1 MKNKFNLRK
10 LIFIFIGIFFCVI
23 PIEAKAAD
31 YEASFKIYEPP
42 EERYA
47 NAERF
52 PSWAG
57 RYEDGRANVT
67 EITDFSTIKADS
79 YFILGVNLKTIG
91 NPVGA
96 SFSLYFSYDSNI
108 VEPTDTTS
116 TGMLIAYRDPYEVD
130 EASIFGNDSTWS
142 VLQGS
147 VDDKANI
154 AINMGSSKLSPI
166 MDTAGGPAVFMLFKA
181 KKDINDENQL
191 NFQFYTE
198 DRKLIATI
206 DGVTGQFV
214 TMGSTNNNDPVEL
227 DTISIIPEKKASGV
241 KTLASINAINGSNK
255 YIDLN
260 WASGST
266 DTTFNGTIPA
276 DINNLTLTIKPF
288 HAAASIEVC
297 PDAACVTT
305 TFSLLAN
312 SGIALLSGDADN
324 TLTTTLS
331 NLTTGSNKS
340 YYKVT
345 AENGDEEIYTIDI
358 KKLNDDAS
366 LGSVTLT
373 NGITLNYDSATKTYS
388 ASNVPFITNK
398 TNISASVT
406 TDSNAVIDSTGT
418 TWNVTSGAITNVE
431 WNLTNTGTTANT
443 GTIKVNAENCD
454 SAYNSV
460 PGNTCTTNT
469 YTVNVNRN
477 EPKTIA
483 TLKSLTVNGTL
494 VNGFVPDSATDLEYT
509 LADTTSATLN
519 IAGVVTDNSNATI
532 TSGTGSV
539 SLSVG
544 ENTFNVVVTAEDGTT
559 TKTYTINVKR
569 LSTDASLKALTV
581 TSSPQGTMEAFFPST
596 KTYKYVY
603 DETVGNVTINATANY
618 SEAMVQ
624 IGNEAATKGSATSS
638 SIDPKTTNF
647 VDVTITA
654 EDGTTD
660 SYRITFERK
669 KSNVNTLKEL
679 HVTDSSNKEYI
690 TNFNSSTKTY
700 NITVENDITSLNV
713 SAIATSDAAK
723 INNGTNTYT
732 GTINNLGF
740 NNNSHTIT
748 VSPEEG
754 TDATYTINV
763 TRKQSTNANLT
774 DLKVD
779 NSSLDGFNGTQNGTY
794 NLNDVDSTKTSVEI
808 SYTKENNEA
817 VVAITNNGTNIT
829 GNTVNLSEGN
839 NVIVVAVTSQDGSKT
854 IRHTINIKKKSSVA
868 SLSNLTATSTPQG
881 TMGSFATATKAY
893 TYIFDETV
901 SSVNI
906 NATSTHNEAM
916 ISING
921 EASAKHTASASVTP
935 VDGNSVN
942 IVITAEDGHST
953 DTYTITFERKKSD
966 VNTLNTLSV
975 KDSSNNEYITNFNS
989 NTKTYNIT
997 IPHDV
1002 DSLDISAVAT
1012 SDAANI
1018 NNGTNT
1024 FNDTV
1029 TGIEFDTKTVTLTVS
1044 PEQGTNAVYTINITR
1059 TKSNNANLTDL
1070 LVDGTTVNGFNKLDD
1085 STPFDIGS
1093 VGNAITSL
1101 NITYTQENQY
1111 SKVTI
1116 EDNNLSVG
1124 DNIVKVKVTSQDG
1137 TNTREYKIR
1146 VRRKSID
1153 VGFASLNV
1161 VSNPQGALA
1170 GPDASNVYTYTYD
1183 RSVTSVDIQA
1193 TANSG
1198 NPVVGIGTHNIASG
1212 DATLTVM
1219 PEDSTASAGVYTIK
1233 FVQELETD
1241 SSLSN
1246 LEVSKDG
1253 TPYTLDE
1260 SFNPITLNYSLT
1272 VGSEVD
1278 KVDIAATLNGS
1289 YAKKISIDNNDTENP
1304 TGTITNEV
1312 SLNPGSNTINVVVTA
1327 EDNST
1332 TTYTITI
1339 TRTINTSAT
1348 LTDLQVDGV
1357 QVPDFSSS
1365 KTTYNLDAVPYTK
1378 DEIEITAVG
1387 AAGATVT
1394 GDGTKSLVP
1403 GDNTFEIS
1411 VTSQD
1416 GNNTAKYTINIRR
1429 KLNDAKITNLTS
1441 DVGTLNN
1448 GSTEFQYTL
1457 DIPSGTNNVTLTPT
1471 FMAGATLQTPASLTN
1486 IDVTNI
1492 SEIRFTVQA
1501 EDTTYTNEYVV
1512 TLNKLS
1518 STNNNLASLSV
1529 DNGTLTPNFNKDTT
1543 KYTVSVDSS
1552 VDTINVTAVVEDTG
1566 KATLTGDGSHSLN
1579 YGDNTITVT
1588 VTAEDKSTKEYEI
1601 VVTRRE
1607 SNDTSLSDLT
1617 IDGTQIAG
1625 FTSTKDTYNITL
1637 PFGTTSFVLGA
1648 TPNDT
1653 NASILDS
1660 ANKLGT
1666 MTLTGNTGTFT
1677 FEVEAQDG
1685 TKKTYTINV
1694 TVAGNNDTTIDSLTV
1709 LGKTPTWSDAN
1720 NRYELTVDGETLK
1733 VGPNDIVAT
1742 FGNGASITNKDAEKN
1757 LALGGNSYKF
1767 TVTAQDGT
1775 TTKEVEVYI
1784 TREASDVNTLDT
1796 LTSDVG
1802 TFTPSFDKDTNSYK
1816 LTLPEGTTEF
1826 TISATA
1832 TSKNPATTVVG
1843 TGKYTIPV
1851 TDDKVEVIVTAEDGS
1866 VNTYEITIE
1875 VESSKCTENCDF
1887 DGDGVCDLNCD
1898 TDGDGVCDLNCD
1910 TNDDGKCDI
1919 NCDTDKDGVCD
1930 LNCDSDGDGVC
1941 DYNCDT
1947 DGDGVC
1953 DTNCRLDKIVAKD
1966 TGSYT
1971 TDDDYVLGIR
1981 DKTSF
1986 DDVFKGQF
1994 DNNPTELILYEKD
2007 GNTEVT
2013 EGNVGTGMILK
2024 LERNGQVLDQ
2034 KAIVVLGD
2042 VNGDGEIDVTDAS
2055 KVVGHFFDIVKLTD
2069 AAFVSGDVNGDGEI
2083 DVSDASM
2090 MVNHFLENINIF
2102 GN

>member
-10 LIFIFIGIFFCVI
+10 LIFIFIGMFFCVI
-23 PIEAKAAD
+23 PIEVSASGEPYIVDFKF
-31 YEASFKIYEPP
+31 YEFDGSEKT
-42 EERYA
+42 
-47 NAERF
+47 
-52 PSWAG
+52 AG
-57 RYEDGRANVT
+57 WMNKMKNGTIN
-67 EITDFSTIKADS
+67 EITDLSTLSTGDYLA
-79 YFILGVNLKTIG
+79 LGVTLKSTG
-91 NPVGA
+91 NGVPNA
-96 SFSLYFSYDSNI
+96 TSFSLYYNYDINAFSLAAVTPNSQFDNRTIDEEGGIFPNNYMWEKLRFS
-108 VEPTDTTS
+108 
-116 TGMLIAYRDPYEVD
+116 VD
-130 EASIFGNDSTWS
+130 EEKGDVALTFNDTDKNPEPFDNTTGTAFAFIFLKVERDIDTSSIPSFVW
-142 VLQGS
+142 
-147 VDDKANI
+147 
-154 AINMGSSKLSPI
+154 
-166 MDTAGGPAVFMLFKA
+166 
-181 KKDINDENQL
+181 
-191 NFQFYTE
+191 YTE
-198 DRKLIATI
+198 DNKLIGI
-206 DGVTGQFV
+206 DPDSGEKGEFV
-214 TMGSTNNNDPVEL
+214 TMASTKDNLPVSVEST
-227 DTISIIPEKKASGV
+227 DFVPEIK
-241 KTLASINAINGSNK
+241 L
-255 YIDLN
+255 
-260 WASGST
+260 ST
-266 DTTFNGTIPA
+266 DTT
-276 DINNLTLTIKPF
+276 LKTLTVINGSTNYTLDPAF
-288 HAAASIEVC
+288 VAGS
-297 PDAACVTT
+297 TT
-305 TFSLLAN
+305 TSYSL
-312 SGIALLSGDADN
+312 
-324 TLTTTLS
+324 T
-331 NLTTGSNKS
+331 
-340 YYKVT
+340 
-345 AENGDEEIYTIDI
+345 
-358 KKLNDDAS
+358 
-366 LGSVTLT
+366 
-373 NGITLNYDSATKTYS
+373 
-388 ASNVPFITNK
+388 VPY
-398 TNISASVT
+398 
-406 TDSNAVIDSTGT
+406 
-418 TWNVTSGAITNVE
+418 NVTSVD
-431 WNLTNTGTTANT
+431 L
-443 GTIKVNAENCD
+443 NAE
-454 SAYNSV
+454 
-460 PGNTCTTNT
+460 PTH
-469 YTVNVNRN
+469 
-477 EPKTIA
+477 I
-483 TLKSLTVNGTL
+483 
-494 VNGFVPDSATDLEYT
+494 
-509 LADTTSATLN
+509 
-519 IAGVVTDNSNATI
+519 NATI
-532 TSGTGSV
+532 LPTELGSK
-539 SLSVG
+539 SLNVGDNSLEFTVTPEDPDASVQI
-544 ENTFNVVVTAEDGTT
+544 
-559 TKTYTINVKR
+559 YTINVKR
-569 LSTDASLKALTV
+569 QNNVATLKTLTV
-581 TSSPQGTMEAFFPST
+581 DGVTVKDFVSDSDSVLTFNLDPVSSSSINIAATATDSNATISSGVLGVKNLKIGDNSFEIDVTSEDGTVTKKYTINVKRKSNVATLSSLAITSNPQGVMNPNFVSGT
-596 KTYKYVY
+596 KAYTYTY
-603 DETVGNVTINATANY
+603 DESVTSVSINATSTHN
-618 SEAMVQ
+618 EAMVQ
-624 IGNEAATKGSATSS
+624 IGSETATKGSATSS
-638 SIDPKTTNF
+638 SIDPKTINF

-713 SAIATSDAAK
+713 SAIATSDSAK

-732 GTINNLGF
+732 GTITNLGF

-754 TDATYTINV
+754 ADATYTINI
-763 TRKQSTNANLT
+763 TRKKSTNANLT

-794 NLNDVDSTKTSVEI
+794 NLNDVDSTKASVEI

-829 GNTVNLSEGN
+829 GNIVDLSEGN

-881 TMGSFATATKAY
+881 TMGSFATGTKAY

-921 EASAKHTASASVTP
+921 EASTKHTASASVTP

-953 DTYTITFERKKSD
+953 DTYTITFERKKSN

-975 KDSSNNEYITNFNS
+975 KDSSNNEYITNFNNS
-989 NTKTYNIT
+989 TKTYNIT

-1002 DSLDISAVAT
+1002 DSLDISATAT

-1024 FNDTV
+1024 FNDTI

-1101 NITYTQENQY
+1101 NITYTQENTY

-1137 TNTREYKIR
+1137 SNTREYKIK

-1161 VSNPQGALA
+1161 VSTPQGTLA
-1170 GPDASNVYTYTYD
+1170 GPDASNIYTYTYD

-1219 PEDSTASAGVYTIK
+1219 PEDTTASAGVYTIK

-1241 SSLSN
+1241 SSLSD

-1253 TPYTLDE
+1253 TPYTLDK
-1260 SFNPITLNYSLT
+1260 SFNPTTLSYSLT

-1357 QVPDFSSS
+1357 QVPEFNSS

-1448 GSTEFQYTL
+1448 GSTEFAYTL
-1457 DIPSGTNNVTLTPT
+1457 DIPSGINNVTLTPT
-1471 FMAGATLQTPASLTN
+1471 FMTGATLQTPASLTN

-1552 VDTINVTAVVEDTG
+1552 VDKINVTATTEDN
-1566 KATLTGDGSHSLN
+1566 KASLTGDGEHNLN
-1579 YGDNTITVT
+1579 FGENTIKVV
-1588 VTAEDKSTKEYEI
+1588 VTAEDNSTKEYEI

-1617 IDGTQIAG
+1617 IDGTTITG
-1625 FTSTKDTYNITL
+1625 FTTTKDNYEITL
-1637 PFGTTSFVLGA
+1637 PFGTTSFLLNA

-1653 NASILDS
+1653 YASIPAS
-1660 ANKLGT
+1660 ELGT
-1666 MTLTGNTGTFT
+1666 KTLTGNTETFT

-1694 TVAGNNDTTIDSLTV
+1694 TVAGNNDTSIDSLTV

-1720 NRYELTVDGETLK
+1720 NRYELTVDGETLS
-1733 VGPNDIVAT
+1733 VGPNDVTAV
-1742 FGNGASITNKDAEKN
+1742 FNNGASITNKDAEMTLVK
-1757 LALGGNSYKF
+1757 GGNSYKF
-1767 TVTAQDGT
+1767 TVTAADGT

-1784 TREASDVNTLDT
+1784 TREESDVNTLDT

-1826 TISATA
+1826 TISATS
-1832 TSKNPATTVVG
+1832 TSKNPATTIVG

-1875 VESSKCTENCDF
+1875 VESSKCTVDCDF

-1898 TDGDGVCDLNCD
+1898 TDKDGVCDLNCD

-1953 DTNCRLDKIVAKD
+1953 DTNCNLDKIVAKD

-1971 TDDDYVLGIR
+1971 TDDDYVLGVR
-1981 DKTSF
+1981 PELNF
-1986 DDVFKGQF
+1986 DDTFKGQF
-1994 DNNPTELILYEKD
+1994 DNSPTELVLYLSD
-2007 GNTEVT
+2007 GTTRVT
-2013 EGNVGTGMILK
+2013 NEYIGTGMILK
-2024 LERNGQVLDQ
+2024 LERDGQVLDQ
-2034 KAIVVLGD
+2034 KAIVILGD
-2042 VNGDGEIDVTDAS
+2042 TDGNGRITTNDGVQVIRHYLEKELMEGAFLKAADTDKNGKITTNDGVCIIRHYLEKES
-2055 KVVGHFFDIVKLTD
+2055 LFD
-2069 AAFVSGDVNGDGEI
+2069 
-2083 DVSDASM
+2083 
-2090 MVNHFLENINIF
+2090 
-2102 GN
+2102 

>member
-10 LIFIFIGIFFCVI
+10 LIFIFIGMFFCVI
-23 PIEAKAAD
+23 PIEVSASGEPYIVDFKF
-31 YEASFKIYEPP
+31 YEFDGSEKT
-42 EERYA
+42 
-47 NAERF
+47 
-52 PSWAG
+52 AG
-57 RYEDGRANVT
+57 WMNKMKNGTIN
-67 EITDFSTIKADS
+67 EITDLSTLSTGDYLA
-79 YFILGVNLKTIG
+79 LGVTLKSTG
-91 NPVGA
+91 NGVPNA
-96 SFSLYFSYDSNI
+96 TSFSLYYNYDINAFSLAAVTPNSQFDNRTIDEEGGIFPNNYMWEKLRFS
-108 VEPTDTTS
+108 
-116 TGMLIAYRDPYEVD
+116 VD
-130 EASIFGNDSTWS
+130 EEKGDVALTFNDTDKNPEPFDNTTGTAFAFIFLKVERDIDTSSIPSFVW
-142 VLQGS
+142 
-147 VDDKANI
+147 
-154 AINMGSSKLSPI
+154 
-166 MDTAGGPAVFMLFKA
+166 
-181 KKDINDENQL
+181 
-191 NFQFYTE
+191 YTE
-198 DRKLIATI
+198 DNKLIGI
-206 DGVTGQFV
+206 DPDSGEKGEFV
-214 TMGSTNNNDPVEL
+214 TMASTKDNLPVSVEST
-227 DTISIIPEKKASGV
+227 DFVPEIK
-241 KTLASINAINGSNK
+241 L
-255 YIDLN
+255 
-260 WASGST
+260 ST
-266 DTTFNGTIPA
+266 DTT
-276 DINNLTLTIKPF
+276 LKTLTVINGSTNYTLDPAF
-288 HAAASIEVC
+288 VAGS
-297 PDAACVTT
+297 TT
-305 TFSLLAN
+305 TSYSL
-312 SGIALLSGDADN
+312 
-324 TLTTTLS
+324 T
-331 NLTTGSNKS
+331 
-340 YYKVT
+340 
-345 AENGDEEIYTIDI
+345 
-358 KKLNDDAS
+358 
-366 LGSVTLT
+366 
-373 NGITLNYDSATKTYS
+373 
-388 ASNVPFITNK
+388 VPY
-398 TNISASVT
+398 
-406 TDSNAVIDSTGT
+406 
-418 TWNVTSGAITNVE
+418 NVTSVD
-431 WNLTNTGTTANT
+431 L
-443 GTIKVNAENCD
+443 NAE
-454 SAYNSV
+454 
-460 PGNTCTTNT
+460 PTH
-469 YTVNVNRN
+469 
-477 EPKTIA
+477 I
-483 TLKSLTVNGTL
+483 
-494 VNGFVPDSATDLEYT
+494 
-509 LADTTSATLN
+509 
-519 IAGVVTDNSNATI
+519 NATI
-532 TSGTGSV
+532 LPTELGSK
-539 SLSVG
+539 SLNVGDNSLEFTVTPEDPDASVQI
-544 ENTFNVVVTAEDGTT
+544 
-559 TKTYTINVKR
+559 YTINVKR
-569 LSTDASLKALTV
+569 QNNVATLKTLTV
-581 TSSPQGTMEAFFPST
+581 DGVTVKDFVSDSDSVLTFNLNPVSSSSINIAATATDSNATISSGALGVKNLKIGDNSFEIDVTSEDGTVTKKYTINVKRKSNVATLSSLAITSNPQGVMNPNFASGT
-596 KTYKYVY
+596 KAYTYTY
-603 DETVGNVTINATANY
+603 DESVTSVSINATSTHN
-618 SEAMVQ
+618 EAMVQ

-713 SAIATSDAAK
+713 SAIATSDSAK

-732 GTINNLGF
+732 GTITNLGF

-754 TDATYTINV
+754 ADATYTINI
-763 TRKQSTNANLT
+763 TRKKSTNANLT

-794 NLNDVDSTKTSVEI
+794 NLNDVDSTKASVEI

-829 GNTVNLSEGN
+829 GNIVDLSEGN

-881 TMGSFATATKAY
+881 TMGSFATGTKAY

-921 EASAKHTASASVTP
+921 EASTKHTASASVTP

-953 DTYTITFERKKSD
+953 DTYTITFERKKSN

-975 KDSSNNEYITNFNS
+975 KDSSNNEYITNFNNS
-989 NTKTYNIT
+989 TKTYNIT

-1002 DSLDISAVAT
+1002 DSLDISATAT
-1012 SDAANI
+1012 SDAAKI
-1018 NNGTNT
+1018 NNGNNT

-1029 TGIEFDTKTVTLTVS
+1029 TGIGFDTKTVTLTVS
-1044 PEQGTNAVYTINITR
+1044 PEQGTNAVYTVNIIR

-1070 LVDGTTVNGFNKLDD
+1070 LVDGTTVNGFDKLDD

-1101 NITYTQENQY
+1101 NITYTQENTY

-1137 TNTREYKIR
+1137 SNTREYKIK

-1161 VSNPQGALA
+1161 VSTPQGALA

-1219 PEDSTASAGVYTIK
+1219 PEDTTASAGVYTIK

-1246 LEVSKDG
+1246 LEVTKDG
-1253 TPYTLDE
+1253 TPYTLDK
-1260 SFNPITLNYSLT
+1260 SFNPTTLNYSLT

-1278 KVDIAATLNGS
+1278 KVDVAATLNGS

-1332 TTYTITI
+1332 TNYTITI

-1357 QVPDFSSS
+1357 QVPEFNSS

-1448 GSTEFQYTL
+1448 GSTEFAYTL
-1457 DIPSGTNNVTLTPT
+1457 DIPSGINNVTLTPT
-1471 FMAGATLQTPASLTN
+1471 FMTGATLQTPASLTN

-1552 VDTINVTAVVEDTG
+1552 IDKINVTATTEDN
-1566 KATLTGDGSHSLN
+1566 KASLTGDGEHNLSF
-1579 YGDNTITVT
+1579 GENTIKVV
-1588 VTAEDKSTKEYEI
+1588 VTAEDNSTKEYEI

-1617 IDGTQIAG
+1617 IDGTTITG
-1625 FTSTKDTYNITL
+1625 FTTTKDNYEITL
-1637 PFGTTSFVLGA
+1637 PFGTTSFLLNA

-1653 NASILDS
+1653 NASIP
-1660 ANKLGT
+1660 ANELGT
-1666 MTLTGNTGTFT
+1666 KTLTGNTETFT
-1677 FEVEAQDG
+1677 FTVTAQDN
-1685 TKKTYTINV
+1685 TTKTYTIKV
-1694 TVAGNNDTTIDSLTV
+1694 TIAGNNDTTIDSLTV

-1720 NRYELTVDGETLK
+1720 NRYELTVDGETLS
-1733 VGPNDIVAT
+1733 VGPNDVTAV
-1742 FGNGASITNKDAEKN
+1742 FNNGASITNKDAEMTLVK
-1757 LALGGNSYKF
+1757 GGNSYKF
-1767 TVTAQDGT
+1767 TVTAADGT

-1784 TREASDVNTLDT
+1784 TREESDVNTLDT

-1826 TISATA
+1826 TISATS
-1832 TSKNPATTVVG
+1832 TSKNPATTIVG

-1875 VESSKCTENCDF
+1875 VESSKCTVDCDF

-1898 TDGDGVCDLNCD
+1898 TDKDGVCDLNCD

-1953 DTNCRLDKIVAKD
+1953 DTNCNLDKIVAKD

-1971 TDDDYVLGIR
+1971 TDDDYVLGVR
-1981 DKTSF
+1981 PELNF
-1986 DDVFKGQF
+1986 DDTFKGQF
-1994 DNNPTELILYEKD
+1994 DNSPTELVLYLSD
-2007 GNTEVT
+2007 GTTRVT
-2013 EGNVGTGMILK
+2013 NEYIGTGMILK
-2024 LERNGQVLDQ
+2024 LERDGQVLDQ
-2034 KAIVVLGD
+2034 KAIVILGD
-2042 VNGDGEIDVTDAS
+2042 TDGNGRITTNDGVQVIRHYLEKELMEGAFLKAADTDKNGKITTNDGVCIIRHYLEKES
-2055 KVVGHFFDIVKLTD
+2055 LFD
-2069 AAFVSGDVNGDGEI
+2069 
-2083 DVSDASM
+2083 
-2090 MVNHFLENINIF
+2090 
-2102 GN
+2102 

>member
-10 LIFIFIGIFFCVI
+10 LIFIFIGMFFCVI

-276 DINNLTLTIKPF
+276 NINDLTLTIKPF

-388 ASNVPFITNK
+388 ASNVPFSTNK

-406 TDSNAVIDSTGT
+406 ANSNAVIDSTGT

-559 TKTYTINVKR
+559 TKTYIIKVKR
-569 LSTDASLKALTV
+569 LSTDASLSNLTV

-713 SAIATSDAAK
+713 SAIATSDSAK

-732 GTINNLGF
+732 GTITNLGF

-754 TDATYTINV
+754 TDATYTI
-763 TRKQSTNANLT
+763 
-774 DLKVD
+774 
-779 NSSLDGFNGTQNGTY
+779 
-794 NLNDVDSTKTSVEI
+794 
-808 SYTKENNEA
+808 
-817 VVAITNNGTNIT
+817 
-829 GNTVNLSEGN
+829 
-839 NVIVVAVTSQDGSKT
+839 IV
-854 IRHTINIKKKSSVA
+854 H
-868 SLSNLTATSTPQG
+868 
-881 TMGSFATATKAY
+881 
-893 TYIFDETV
+893 
-901 SSVNI
+901 
-906 NATSTHNEAM
+906 
-916 ISING
+916 
-921 EASAKHTASASVTP
+921 
-935 VDGNSVN
+935 
-942 IVITAEDGHST
+942 
-953 DTYTITFERKKSD
+953 
-966 VNTLNTLSV
+966 
-975 KDSSNNEYITNFNS
+975 
-989 NTKTYNIT
+989 
-997 IPHDV
+997 
-1002 DSLDISAVAT
+1002 
-1012 SDAANI
+1012 
-1018 NNGTNT
+1018 
-1024 FNDTV
+1024 
-1029 TGIEFDTKTVTLTVS
+1029 
-1044 PEQGTNAVYTINITR
+1044 
-1059 TKSNNANLTDL
+1059 
-1070 LVDGTTVNGFNKLDD
+1070 
-1085 STPFDIGS
+1085 
-1093 VGNAITSL
+1093 
-1101 NITYTQENQY
+1101 
-1111 SKVTI
+1111 
-1116 EDNNLSVG
+1116 
-1124 DNIVKVKVTSQDG
+1124 
-1137 TNTREYKIR
+1137 
-1146 VRRKSID
+1146 
-1153 VGFASLNV
+1153 
-1161 VSNPQGALA
+1161 
-1170 GPDASNVYTYTYD
+1170 
-1183 RSVTSVDIQA
+1183 
-1193 TANSG
+1193 
-1198 NPVVGIGTHNIASG
+1198 
-1212 DATLTVM
+1212 
-1219 PEDSTASAGVYTIK
+1219 
-1233 FVQELETD
+1233 
-1241 SSLSN
+1241 
-1246 LEVSKDG
+1246 
-1253 TPYTLDE
+1253 
-1260 SFNPITLNYSLT
+1260 
-1272 VGSEVD
+1272 
-1278 KVDIAATLNGS
+1278 
-1289 YAKKISIDNNDTENP
+1289 
-1304 TGTITNEV
+1304 
-1312 SLNPGSNTINVVVTA
+1312 
-1327 EDNST
+1327 
-1332 TTYTITI
+1332 
-1339 TRTINTSAT
+1339 
-1348 LTDLQVDGV
+1348 
-1357 QVPDFSSS
+1357 
-1365 KTTYNLDAVPYTK
+1365 
-1378 DEIEITAVG
+1378 
-1387 AAGATVT
+1387 
-1394 GDGTKSLVP
+1394 
-1403 GDNTFEIS
+1403 
-1411 VTSQD
+1411 
-1416 GNNTAKYTINIRR
+1416 
-1429 KLNDAKITNLTS
+1429 
-1441 DVGTLNN
+1441 
-1448 GSTEFQYTL
+1448 
-1457 DIPSGTNNVTLTPT
+1457 
-1471 FMAGATLQTPASLTN
+1471 
-1486 IDVTNI
+1486 
-1492 SEIRFTVQA
+1492 
-1501 EDTTYTNEYVV
+1501 
-1512 TLNKLS
+1512 
-1518 STNNNLASLSV
+1518 
-1529 DNGTLTPNFNKDTT
+1529 
-1543 KYTVSVDSS
+1543 
-1552 VDTINVTAVVEDTG
+1552 
-1566 KATLTGDGSHSLN
+1566 
-1579 YGDNTITVT
+1579 
-1588 VTAEDKSTKEYEI
+1588 
-1601 VVTRRE
+1601 
-1607 SNDTSLSDLT
+1607 
-1617 IDGTQIAG
+1617 
-1625 FTSTKDTYNITL
+1625 
-1637 PFGTTSFVLGA
+1637 
-1648 TPNDT
+1648 
-1653 NASILDS
+1653 
-1660 ANKLGT
+1660 
-1666 MTLTGNTGTFT
+1666 
-1677 FEVEAQDG
+1677 
-1685 TKKTYTINV
+1685 
-1694 TVAGNNDTTIDSLTV
+1694 
-1709 LGKTPTWSDAN
+1709 
-1720 NRYELTVDGETLK
+1720 
-1733 VGPNDIVAT
+1733 
-1742 FGNGASITNKDAEKN
+1742 
-1757 LALGGNSYKF
+1757 
-1767 TVTAQDGT
+1767 
-1775 TTKEVEVYI
+1775 
-1784 TREASDVNTLDT
+1784 
-1796 LTSDVG
+1796 
-1802 TFTPSFDKDTNSYK
+1802 
-1816 LTLPEGTTEF
+1816 
-1826 TISATA
+1826 
-1832 TSKNPATTVVG
+1832 
-1843 TGKYTIPV
+1843 
-1851 TDDKVEVIVTAEDGS
+1851 
-1866 VNTYEITIE
+1866 
-1875 VESSKCTENCDF
+1875 
-1887 DGDGVCDLNCD
+1887 
-1898 TDGDGVCDLNCD
+1898 
-1910 TNDDGKCDI
+1910 
-1919 NCDTDKDGVCD
+1919 
-1930 LNCDSDGDGVC
+1930 
-1941 DYNCDT
+1941 
-1947 DGDGVC
+1947 
-1953 DTNCRLDKIVAKD
+1953 
-1966 TGSYT
+1966 
-1971 TDDDYVLGIR
+1971 
-1981 DKTSF
+1981 
-1986 DDVFKGQF
+1986 
-1994 DNNPTELILYEKD
+1994 
-2007 GNTEVT
+2007 
-2013 EGNVGTGMILK
+2013 
-2024 LERNGQVLDQ
+2024 
-2034 KAIVVLGD
+2034 
-2042 VNGDGEIDVTDAS
+2042 
-2055 KVVGHFFDIVKLTD
+2055 
-2069 AAFVSGDVNGDGEI
+2069 
-2083 DVSDASM
+2083 
-2090 MVNHFLENINIF
+2090 
-2102 GN
+2102 

>member
-10 LIFIFIGIFFCVI
+10 LIFIFIGMFFCVI

-31 YEASFKIYEPP
+31 YEANFKFYKFNNAMPSTVPWFTQYKSGI
-42 EERYA
+42 EE
-47 NAERF
+47 
-52 PSWAG
+52 
-57 RYEDGRANVT
+57 
-67 EITDFSTIKADS
+67 EITDLSTLSPGDIIVVS
-79 YFILGVNLKTIG
+79 PVLKLK
-91 NPVGA
+91 NGA
-96 SFSLYFSYDSNI
+96 SASASAISIYFRYDNT
-108 VEPTDTTS
+108 VFNT
-116 TGMLIAYRDPYEVD
+116 
-130 EASIFGNDSTWS
+130 
-142 VLQGS
+142 
-147 VDDKANI
+147 
-154 AINMGSSKLSPI
+154 SSKLPYLQFDNRSVMTAENAIFPY
-166 MDTAGGPAVFMLFKA
+166 DTATWLENWASDEFV
-181 KKDINDENQL
+181 INTADG
-191 NFQFYTE
+191 T
-198 DRKLIATI
+198 ATI
-206 DGVTGQFV
+206 TLRDKGKTVPYNYTGDRGFAFFFFEVKEGADPSKAAFTFATEANPIIDNTGTSATGTFV
-214 TMGSTNNNDPVEL
+214 TMASTDNSIPL
-227 DTISIIPEKKASGV
+227 DIDTTDYVPEIK
-241 KTLASINAINGSNK
+241 L
-255 YIDLN
+255 
-260 WASGST
+260 ST
-266 DTTFNGTIPA
+266 DTT
-276 DINNLTLTIKPF
+276 LKTLTVINGSTNYTLDPVF
-288 HAAASIEVC
+288 VAGS
-297 PDAACVTT
+297 TT
-305 TFSLLAN
+305 TSYSL
-312 SGIALLSGDADN
+312 
-324 TLTTTLS
+324 T
-331 NLTTGSNKS
+331 
-340 YYKVT
+340 
-345 AENGDEEIYTIDI
+345 
-358 KKLNDDAS
+358 
-366 LGSVTLT
+366 
-373 NGITLNYDSATKTYS
+373 
-388 ASNVPFITNK
+388 VPY
-398 TNISASVT
+398 
-406 TDSNAVIDSTGT
+406 
-418 TWNVTSGAITNVE
+418 NVTSVD
-431 WNLTNTGTTANT
+431 L
-443 GTIKVNAENCD
+443 NAE
-454 SAYNSV
+454 
-460 PGNTCTTNT
+460 PTH
-469 YTVNVNRN
+469 
-477 EPKTIA
+477 I
-483 TLKSLTVNGTL
+483 
-494 VNGFVPDSATDLEYT
+494 
-509 LADTTSATLN
+509 
-519 IAGVVTDNSNATI
+519 NATI
-532 TSGTGSV
+532 LPTELGSK
-539 SLSVG
+539 SLNVGNNSLEFTVTPEDPDASVQI
-544 ENTFNVVVTAEDGTT
+544 
-559 TKTYTINVKR
+559 YTINVKR
-569 LSTDASLKALTV
+569 QNNVATLKTLTV
-581 TSSPQGTMEAFFPST
+581 DGVTVKDFVSDSDSVLTFNLDPVSSSSINIAATATDSNATISSGALGVKNLKIGDNSFEIDVTSEDGTVTKKYTINVKRKSNVATLSSLAITSNPQGVMNPNFVSGT
-596 KTYKYVY
+596 KAYTYTY
-603 DETVGNVTINATANY
+603 DESVTSVSINATSTHN
-618 SEAMVQ
+618 EAMVQ

-679 HVTDSSNKEYI
+679 HVTDSNNKEYI

-794 NLNDVDSTKTSVEI
+794 NLNDVDSTKASVEI

-839 NVIVVAVTSQDGSKT
+839 NIIVVAVTSQDGSKT

-881 TMGSFATATKAY
+881 TMGAFATGTKAY

-1002 DSLDISAVAT
+1002 DSLDISATAT

-1161 VSNPQGALA
+1161 VSNPQGTLA

-1219 PEDSTASAGVYTIK
+1219 PEDTTASAGVYTIK

-1471 FMAGATLQTPASLTN
+1471 FMTGATLQTPASLTN

-1588 VTAEDKSTKEYEI
+1588 VTAEDNSTKEYEI

-1694 TVAGNNDTTIDSLTV
+1694 TVAGNNDTSIDSLTV
-1709 LGKTPTWSDAN
+1709 LGKTPTWNSAN

-1866 VNTYEITIE
+1866 VNTYEIAIE

-1966 TGSYT
+1966 TGSYA

-1994 DNNPTELILYEKD
+1994 DNNPTELILYEED

-2042 VNGDGEIDVTDAS
+2042 VNGDGVITTFDA
-2055 KVVGHFFDIVKLTD
+2055 VLT
-2069 AAFVSGDVNGDGEI
+2069 S
-2083 DVSDASM
+2083 
-2090 MVNHFLENINIF
+2090 NHFLEFEELVGAYLKAADSNKDDVITTFDAVLINNHFLDF
-2102 GN
+2102 GSLFD

>member
-1 MKNKFNLRK
+1 MKNKFDLRK
-10 LIFIFIGIFFCVI
+10 LIFIFIGMFFCVI

-31 YEASFKIYEPP
+31 YDYEADGFSFYEYDQATW
-42 EERYA
+42 EDY
-47 NAERF
+47 
-52 PSWAG
+52 SDGWYDDYKAG
-57 RYEDGRANVT
+57 NVKKL
-67 EITDFSTIKADS
+67 EPDDLI
-79 YFILGVNLKTIG
+79 NLKAGDYIAIAPNIKMIG
-91 NPVGA
+91 A
-96 SFSLYFSYDSNI
+96 ASAISFSLYYSYDESILEPYATDPLAKLDNRRTQGGGIFPNSSWKDNGSHASNGYGNI
-108 VEPTDTTS
+108 TFDCNSTSYKELANTTS
-116 TGMLIAYRDPYEVD
+116 
-130 EASIFGNDSTWS
+130 
-142 VLQGS
+142 
-147 VDDKANI
+147 
-154 AINMGSSKLSPI
+154 
-166 MDTAGGPAVFMLFKA
+166 GPTSFLFFKV
-181 KKDINDENQL
+181 KKDITESTPIILKYYN
-191 NFQFYTE
+191 E
-198 DRKLIATI
+198 DRKLITTI
-206 DGVTGQFV
+206 DGVHGEYV
-214 TMGSTNNNDPVEL
+214 SMASTRDFAPIGVK
-227 DTISIIPEKKASGV
+227 TIDFEPEVPKSGV
-241 KTLASINAINGSNK
+241 KTLASISVVNGSNK

-288 HAAASIEVC
+288 HALASIEVC

-312 SGIALLSGDADN
+312 SGIALLSGSADN

-388 ASNVPFITNK
+388 ASNVPFSTNK

-406 TDSNAVIDSTGT
+406 TNSNAVIDSTGT
-418 TWNVTSGAITNVE
+418 TWNVTNGAINNIE

-469 YTVNVNRN
+469 YTINVNRN

-494 VNGFVPDSATDLEYT
+494 VNGFVPNDATKLDYT

-544 ENTFNVVVTAEDGTT
+544 ENTFSVVVTAEDGTT
-559 TKTYTINVKR
+559 TKTYTIKVKR

-581 TSSPQGTMEAFFPST
+581 TSTPQGTIGAFSPST

-713 SAIATSDAAK
+713 SATATSDSAK

-754 TDATYTINV
+754 TDATYTINI
-763 TRKQSTNANLT
+763 TRKKSTNANLT

-794 NLNDVDSTKTSVEI
+794 NLSDVDSTKASVEI

-881 TMGSFATATKAY
+881 TMGAFATGTKAY

-921 EASAKHTASASVTP
+921 EASTKHTASASVTP

-1002 DSLDISAVAT
+1002 DSLDISATAT

-1024 FNDTV
+1024 FNDTI

-1161 VSNPQGALA
+1161 VSTPQGTLT

-1253 TPYTLDE
+1253 TAYTLDK
-1260 SFNPITLNYSLT
+1260 SFNHAILNYSLT

-1289 YAKKISIDNNDTENP
+1289 YANKISIDNNDTENP
-1304 TGTITNEV
+1304 TGTIINEV

-1357 QVPDFSSS
+1357 QVPDFNSS
-1365 KTTYNLDAVPYTK
+1365 KTSYNLDAVPYTK
-1378 DEIEITAVG
+1378 DEIEITAIG
-1387 AAGATVT
+1387 ATGATVT

-1448 GSTEFQYTL
+1448 GSTEFAYTL

-1471 FMAGATLQTPASLTN
+1471 FMTGATLQTPASLTN
-1486 IDVTNI
+1486 IDVTSI

-1529 DNGTLTPNFNKDTT
+1529 DNGTLTPNFNKDTV
-1543 KYTVSVDSS
+1543 KYTVSVDSNI
-1552 VDTINVTAVVEDTG
+1552 DKINVTATTEDN
-1566 KATLTGDGSHSLN
+1566 KASLTGDGEHNLN
-1579 YGDNTITVT
+1579 FGENTIKVV
-1588 VTAEDKSTKEYEI
+1588 VTAEDNSTKEYEI

-1607 SNDTSLSDLT
+1607 SSDTSLSDLT
-1617 IDGTQIAG
+1617 IDGTTITG
-1625 FTSTKDTYNITL
+1625 FTTTKDNYEITL
-1637 PFGTTSFVLGA
+1637 PFGTTSFLLNA

-1653 NASILDS
+1653 NASIPAS
-1660 ANKLGT
+1660 ELGT
-1666 MTLTGNTGTFT
+1666 KTLTGNTGTFT
-1677 FEVEAQDG
+1677 FTVTAQDN
-1685 TKKTYTINV
+1685 TTKTYTIKV
-1694 TVAGNNDTTIDSLTV
+1694 TIAGNNDTTIDTLTV

-1720 NRYELTVDGETLK
+1720 NRYELTVDGETLS
-1733 VGPNDIVAT
+1733 VGPNDVTAV
-1742 FGNGASITNKDAEKN
+1742 FNNGASITNKDAEMTLVK
-1757 LALGGNSYKF
+1757 GGNSYKF

-1816 LTLPEGTTEF
+1816 LTLPEDTTEF
-1826 TISATA
+1826 TISATS
-1832 TSKNPATTVVG
+1832 TSKNPASTVVG

-1875 VESSKCTENCDF
+1875 VESSKCTVDCDF

-1898 TDGDGVCDLNCD
+1898 TDKDGVCDLNCD

-1953 DTNCRLDKIVAKD
+1953 DTNCSLDKIVAKD

-1971 TDDDYVLGIR
+1971 TDDDYVLGVR
-1981 DKTSF
+1981 PELNF
-1986 DDVFKGQF
+1986 DDTFKGQF
-1994 DNNPTELILYEKD
+1994 DNSPTELKLYLKD
-2007 GNTEVT
+2007 GTTLVT
-2013 EGNVGTGMILK
+2013 NQKIGTGMILK
-2024 LERNGQVLDQ
+2024 LERNGQLLDQ
-2034 KAIVVLGD
+2034 KEIVIKGD
-2042 VNGDGEIDVTDAS
+2042 TNGDGKISVNDAVT
-2055 KVVGHFFDIVKLTD
+2055 VVSHTLGTLVTGAYLK
-2069 AAFVSGDVNGDGEI
+2069 AADTNGDGKI
-2083 DVSDASM
+2083 SVNDAVVIVSHTLGSSM
-2090 MVNHFLENINIF
+2090 Y
-2102 GN
+2102 GG